1 MATWKCEGCGRLQLV
16 PTCPAGYCHSCCHD
30 FCDPDDDD
38 DDEVVGAPA
47 PEEDE

>member
-1 MATWKCEGCGRLQLV
+1 MATWKCEDCGRLQLV
-16 PTCPAGYCHSCCHD
+16 PTCPSGYCHSCCHD
-30 FCDPDDDD
+30 LCEPDDD